1 MSQLG
6 SAYAFPVPVSADVP
20 SSDAP
25 ASTPHASNELLGLG
39 HALLEDIAANA
50 LTVVS
55 VPGRGLGPQAASALS
70 YAVSKSLVVHTLDVS
85 ANFLGD
91 DGGRALAKAL
101 ATCPSLVALDG
112 SDNDLGPSGGIAI
125 ARGMRVAP
133 RLAHLYLGFNSIDIG
148 GAVALA
154 SATADSSTLLTLDV
168 SFNSLGDDA
177 VAAFAS
183 RLLTGCAERAGNGEP
198 LPPLRLLQLDGNDV
212 IHEGALACVWLLET
226 LRGTLKTLSLTS
238 NQLDDQ
244 AVLALIDASEKYDVR
259 VLFNVGGA
267 DDFEWREGR
276 TAFRESL
283 AALNGRSLPG
293 KRALSSAPPNEVL
306 RANFCARTACPDT
319 PISYEN
325 SDLFLNRNSS

>member
-1 MSQLG
+1 MASVVPKG
-6 SAYAFPVPVSADVP
+6 SAHEVL
-20 SSDAP
+20 
-25 ASTPHASNELLGLG
+25 THAR
-39 HALLEDIAANA
+39 
-50 LTVVS
+50 VMRY
-55 VPGRGLGPQAASALS
+55 GRGLKQELH
-70 YAVSKSLVVHTLDVS
+70 VSTIVEGVH
-85 ANFLGD
+85 
-91 DGGRALAKAL
+91 K
-101 ATCPSLVALDG
+101 
-112 SDNDLGPSGGIAI
+112 
-125 ARGMRVAP
+125 
-133 RLAHLYLGFNSIDIG
+133 
-148 GAVALA
+148 
-154 SATADSSTLLTLDV
+154 
-168 SFNSLGDDA
+168 
-177 VAAFAS
+177 
-183 RLLTGCAERAGNGEP
+183 P
-198 LPPLRLLQLDGNDV
+198 LPVLRRLLQLDGNDV
-212 IHEGALACVWLLET
+212 IHEGALACVRLLET

-267 DDFEWREGR
+267 DDFEWREGC